1 MKQMSH
7 ISNCRF
13 RRYLVMSVFLLA
25 IFGLIWRALD
35 MQVMNQSFF
44 QQQGDARHLRTVT
57 VPAHRGD
64 IYDRNGKPLAISTP
78 VDSVWVNPAEFSVES
93 QHWNQMI
100 GMLELDG
107 EALKQ
112 RVSRS
117 QQREF
122 LYIKRQ
128 VEPHLAE
135 KVLALGLP
143 GVYLQREYKRYY
155 PAGEVTAHVL
165 GFANVDDKGQEG
177 IELAYD
183 SWLSGQEGAKQIIR
197 DRLGRAIDDVER
209 IKASEPGKVITV
221 SLDKRVQYL
230 AYRALKVAVREH
242 NAKAGSAV
250 MLDVHTGE
258 VLAMVNLP
266 SFNTNNRNQLKPGV
280 YRNRAVTDV
289 FEPGSTMKPFTIAA
303 AIESGRWNFD
313 DNVHTS
319 PGFMRVQGNLIKD
332 HRDYG
337 KLDLGGIL
345 LKSSNVGIS
354 KVALSLDQGQ
364 QLDMYIN
371 LGIGVTTGSG
381 FPGESSGKINVAH
394 LGEFERAA
402 MAFGYGVAVTPL
414 QLARAYAS
422 LANGGLVYPVSFL
435 QIKEPPEGVRVMSE
449 KTARQVRD
457 MMEKVVTREG
467 TGWRAQIP
475 NYRVAGKTGT
485 VHKFIAGGYAEDQ
498 YQSIFAGMAP
508 ASDPRLVL
516 VVMLD
521 EPSNGE
527 YFGGQVAGPVF
538 SKVMAGALRLLDIP
552 PDNLKLAIK
561 KAGRGQA

>member
-78 VDSVWVNPAEFSVES
+78 VDSVWVNPAEFNVES

-122 LYIKRQ
+122 LYIKRH

-177 IELAYD
+177 VELAYD
-183 SWLSGQEGAKQIIR
+183 SWLSGQDGAKQIIR

-371 LGIGVTTGSG
+371 LGIGATTGSG

-435 QIKEPPEGVRVMSE
+435 QIKEPPDGVRVMSE

-552 PDNLKLAIK
+552 PDNLKLASK

>member
-1 MKQMSH
+1 MKQKNR

-25 IFGLIWRALD
+25 ILGLLWRALD
-35 MQVMNQSFF
+35 MQVMNQAFF

-57 VPAHRGD
+57 VPANRGD
-64 IYDRNGKPLAISTP
+64 IYDRNGEPLAISTP
-78 VDSVWVNPAEFSVES
+78 VDSVWVNPAEFNADAQNLQYMVD
-93 QHWNQMI
+93 
-100 GMLELDG
+100 MLELDVKS
-107 EALKQ
+107 LKQ
-112 RVSRS
+112 RISRS
-117 QQREF
+117 QLREF

-128 VEPHLAE
+128 IEPHLAE
-135 KVLALGLP
+135 KVMALGLP

-165 GFANVDDKGQEG
+165 GFVNVDDQGQEG
-177 IELAYD
+177 LELAYND
-183 SWLSGQEGAKQIIR
+183 WLSGQEGAKQVIR

-209 IKASEPGKVITV
+209 ISAAEPGKVVTA

-230 AYRALKVAVREH
+230 AYRALKSAVKKH

-289 FEPGSTMKPFTIAA
+289 FEPGSTMKPLTIAA
-303 AIESGRWNFD
+303 AIESGRWHHKD
-313 DNVHTS
+313 HVRTS
-319 PGFMRVQGNLIKD
+319 PGYMRVQGNLIKD
-332 HRDYG
+332 PRDYG

-354 KVALSLDQGQ
+354 KVALSLDQAQ
-364 QLDMYIN
+364 QLDMYMS
-371 LGIGVTTGSG
+371 LGLGASTSSG
-381 FPGESSGKINVAH
+381 FPGESSGKINATN

-402 MAFGYGVAVTPL
+402 MAFGYGVSVTPL
-414 QLARAYAS
+414 QLARAYAI

-435 QIKEPPEGVRVMSE
+435 QLKEPSEGERVMSE
-449 KTARQVRD
+449 KTASQVRA

-467 TGWRAQIP
+467 TGWRAQVP
-475 NYRVAGKTGT
+475 NYHVAGKTGT
-485 VHKFIAGGYAEDQ
+485 VHKSVVGGYAEDR

-508 ASDPRLVL
+508 ASDPRLVM

-527 YFGGQVAGPVF
+527 YYGGQVAGPVF
-538 SKVMAGALRLLDIP
+538 AKVMSGALRLLDIP
-552 PDNLKLAIK
+552 PDNLKLAVK

>member
-1 MKQMSH
+1 MKQKSH

-25 IFGLIWRALD
+25 MLGLLWRALD
-35 MQVMNQSFF
+35 MQVLNQEFF

-57 VPAHRGD
+57 VPANRGD
-64 IYDRNGKPLAISTP
+64 IYDRNGEPLAISTP
-78 VDSVWVNPAEFSVES
+78 VDSVWVNPAEFNFDA
-93 QHWNQMI
+93 QNLQQMI
-100 GMLELDG
+100 DMLELDVK
-107 EALKQ
+107 LLRQ
-112 RVSRS
+112 RLGRS

-122 LYIKRQ
+122 LYIKRR

-143 GVYLQREYKRYY
+143 GIYLQREYKRYY

-165 GFANVDDKGQEG
+165 GFADVDDHGQEG
-177 IELAYD
+177 LELAYD
-183 SWLSGQEGAKQIIR
+183 EWLSGQEGAKQIIR

-209 IKASEPGKVITV
+209 IKAAEPGKVV
-221 SLDKRVQYL
+221 NASLDKRIQYL
-230 AYRALKVAVREH
+230 AYRALKAAVKEH

-289 FEPGSTMKPFTIAA
+289 FEPGSTMKPLTIAA
-303 AIESGRWNFD
+303 AIESGRWHFR
-313 DNVHTS
+313 DNVRTS
-319 PGFMRVQGNLIKD
+319 PGYMRVQGNLIKD
-332 HRDYG
+332 QHDYG
-337 KLDLGGIL
+337 KLDLGGII

-354 KVALSLDQGQ
+354 KVALSLDQEQ
-364 QLDMYIN
+364 QLDMYMS
-371 LGIGVTTGSG
+371 LGFGVNTASG

-414 QLARAYAS
+414 QLSRAYAA
-422 LANGGLVYPVSFL
+422 LANGGMVYPVSFIQL
-435 QIKEPPEGVRVMSE
+435 KEPPEGVRVMSE
-449 KTARQVRD
+449 KTARQVRT

-467 TGWRAQIP
+467 TGWRAQVP

-485 VHKFIAGGYAEDQ
+485 VHKFVAGGYAEDR

-508 ASDPRLVL
+508 ASDPRLVM
-516 VVMLD
+516 VIMLD
-521 EPSNGE
+521 EPSKGK

-538 SKVMAGALRLLDIP
+538 SQVMAGALRLLDIP
-552 PDNLKLAIK
+552 PDNLKLAVK
-561 KAGRGQA
+561 KPGGGQA

>member
-1 MKQMSH
+1 MSH

-78 VDSVWVNPAEFSVES
+78 VDSVWVNPAEFNVES
-93 QHWNQMI
+93 QYWNQMI
-100 GMLELDG
+100 GMLDLDG
-107 EALKQ
+107 VALKQ

-122 LYIKRQ
+122 LYIKRH

-177 IELAYD
+177 VELAYD
-183 SWLSGQEGAKQIIR
+183 SWLSGKEGAKQIIR

-242 NAKAGSAV
+242 NARAGSAV

-371 LGIGVTTGSG
+371 LGIGATTGSG

-435 QIKEPPEGVRVMSE
+435 QLKEPPDGVRVMSE

-552 PDNLKLAIK
+552 PDNLKLASK

>member
-78 VDSVWVNPAEFSVES
+78 VDSVWVNPAEFNVES
-93 QHWNQMI
+93 QYWNQMI

-107 EALKQ
+107 VALKQ

-122 LYIKRQ
+122 LYIKRH

-177 IELAYD
+177 VELAYD
-183 SWLSGQEGAKQIIR
+183 SWLSGKEGAKQIIR

-209 IKASEPGKVITV
+209 IKVITV

-242 NAKAGSAV
+242 NARAGSAV

-371 LGIGVTTGSG
+371 LGIGATTGSG

-435 QIKEPPEGVRVMSE
+435 QLKEPPDGVRVMSE

-552 PDNLKLAIK
+552 PDNLKLASK

>member
-78 VDSVWVNPAEFSVES
+78 VDSVWVNPAEFNVES
-93 QHWNQMI
+93 QYWNQMI

-122 LYIKRQ
+122 LYIKRH

-177 IELAYD
+177 VELAYD
-183 SWLSGQEGAKQIIR
+183 SWLSGKEGAKQIIR

-242 NAKAGSAV
+242 NARAGSAV

-371 LGIGVTTGSG
+371 LGIGATTGSG

-435 QIKEPPEGVRVMSE
+435 QLKEPPDGVRVMSE

-552 PDNLKLAIK
+552 PDNLKLASK

>member
-78 VDSVWVNPAEFSVES
+78 VDSVWVNPAEFNVES
-93 QHWNQMI
+93 QYWNQMI

-107 EALKQ
+107 VALKQ

-122 LYIKRQ
+122 LYIKRH

-177 IELAYD
+177 VELAYD
-183 SWLSGQEGAKQIIR
+183 SWLSGKEGAKQIIR

-242 NAKAGSAV
+242 NARAGSAV

-371 LGIGVTTGSG
+371 LGIGATTGSG

-435 QIKEPPEGVRVMSE
+435 QLKEPPDGVRVMSE

-552 PDNLKLAIK
+552 PDNLKLASK

>member
-1 MKQMSH
+1 MKQMSR

-78 VDSVWVNPAEFSVES
+78 VDSVWVNPAEFNVES
-93 QHWNQMI
+93 QYWNQMI

-122 LYIKRQ
+122 LYIKRH

-177 IELAYD
+177 VELAYD
-183 SWLSGQEGAKQIIR
+183 SWLSGKEGAKQIIR

-242 NAKAGSAV
+242 NARAGSAV

-371 LGIGVTTGSG
+371 LGIGATTGSG

-435 QIKEPPEGVRVMSE
+435 QLKEPPDGVRVMSE

-552 PDNLKLAIK
+552 PDNLKLASK